1 MVRLAAGIL
10 ILLSGASSVLA
21 QSSGPNTRV
30 YNDND
35 FKPRARFVCVI
46 DPPKSADRTRPYTC
60 RAPEG
65 RAGGRCRCDGVT
77 GNGTLRPAG

>member
-10 ILLSGASSVLA
+10 ILLSGVSSVFA

-60 RAPEG
+60 RVPEG
-65 RAGGRCRCDGVT
+65 RAGSRCRCDGVT

>member
-1 MVRLAAGIL
+1 MVKLTLGLFMLA
-10 ILLSGASSVLA
+10 SGATGVLA

-35 FKPRARFVCVI
+35 FKPRPRFVCVI
-46 DPPKSADRTRPYTC
+46 DPPKSSDRTRPYTC

>member
-10 ILLSGASSVLA
+10 ILLSGASSVFS

-35 FKPRARFVCVI
+35 FKPRARFV
-46 DPPKSADRTRPYTC
+46 
-60 RAPEG
+60 
-65 RAGGRCRCDGVT
+65 
-77 GNGTLRPAG
+77 